1 MLFNTEDLRG
11 GIPLSTFPRISSNE
25 AVNFI
30 DYIPTRTS
38 KRLGCV
44 IVSLEDANKYMISHA
59 TDLTTFVEDV
69 SYINSVPYESLAF
82 SVKPSSVYFNTI
94 IREMYMNLQEQ
105 NIPVYIHI
113 DYDSTE
119 SRLINMLCEECIQ
132 DNSIELLNIFQ
143 EGFWDSFLG
152 GAGDGAAEAGG
163 NFFSNILNNTVSKIG
178 QSVRNNAAEA
188 IDKNTWGRLGLDT
201 TKQVH
206 EWDSEKGDTV
216 KTVTDKFG
224 GLRNKLNDSKFM
236 NKKFWQN
243 NPNFKKNV
251 VDTIVGVAQDGR
263 EAVGQGIM
271 GFLQK
276 YAGIDPDKPVT
287 IEGMIDAATGAINKL
302 RARPGTGGNQ
312 GIIQTIINKLI
323 QIKNQLLGHRR

>member
-11 GIPLSTFPRISSNE
+11 GIPLSTFPRILPNE

-30 DYIPTRTS
+30 DHIPTKTS

-44 IVSLEDANKYMISHA
+44 IVSLEDANKYMIAHA

-69 SYINSVPYESLAF
+69 SYINSVPYENLAF
-82 SVKPSSVYFNTI
+82 SVKPSSVYFNTNI
-94 IREMYMNLQEQ
+94 QEMYMNLQEQ
-105 NIPVYIHI
+105 NIPVFIHI

-143 EGFWDSFLG
+143 EGFFDSLSG
-152 GAGDGAAEAGG
+152 GAGEGAAEAGG
-163 NFFSNILNNTVSKIG
+163 NFLSNILNQTISKVG
-178 QSVRNNAAEA
+178 QSIRNNAAEA

-206 EWDSEKGDTV
+206 YYDSEKGDTI

-224 GLRNKLNDSKFM
+224 GLKNKINDSKFM
-236 NKKFWQN
+236 NRQFWQN

-251 VDTIVGVAQDGR
+251 VDAVVGVAQDAR

-271 GFLQK
+271 GFLQQH
-276 YAGIDPDKPVT
+276 AGIDPSKPVT
-287 IEGMIDAATGAINKL
+287 IEGLINAATGAINKL
-302 RARPGTGGNQ
+302 RSRPGTGGNQ
-312 GIIQTIINKLI
+312 GIIQSIINKLI